1 MAIVRP
7 LLSAR
12 QFTILVSVGAC
23 PRLASGRRP
32 DRFRS
37 NPPGKEAVVLISDV
51 LRSKGH
57 NVVQIRTADSVALAV
72 RKLAEHRIGAL
83 VVEDRWMKLVGV
95 FSERDFVNAI
105 ARDGAAALGFDVEQL
120 MSSPII
126 SCHTTDRID
135 AALATMTIARIRH
148 LPVIDDGN
156 LKGIVSIGDLV
167 KQRLDEKELEANVL
181 LEISRMRA

>member
-1 MAIVRP
+1 M
-7 LLSAR
+7 
-12 QFTILVSVGAC
+12 
-23 PRLASGRRP
+23 
-32 DRFRS
+32 
-37 NPPGKEAVVLISDV
+37 LISDV

-126 SCHTTDRID
+126 SCRTTDRID
-135 AALATMTIARIRH
+135 AALATMTVARIRH

-167 KQRLDEKELEANVL
+167 KHRLDEKELEANVL